1 MSAQSFTARLKLSAI
16 AVALTLSLGAC
27 TSTTDK
33 AESGITTQQAFSA
46 LTLSQAEYERMLSD
60 ADNDSRFPAMILL
73 ARSAIAARDYTT
85 ASGLISNMQS
95 EAITPLQKDESLIIE
110 GLLYSSQN
118 RNTDALFAIN
128 KINVAT
134 LPNAVASFY
143 YQVATR
149 IETNLFNE
157 SKSSSHMLKA
167 TEYRIALLNLINPD
181 AKQKVALQA
190 VDALQLLPASE
201 LTVQLNKSTDPVMQ
215 GFFDFA
221 LLDSSNSEAIKQQL
235 VKSWISKYG
244 SKHPLS
250 FAAEQMTNK
259 GEVSK
264 SDDPMAAPSAVSLK
278 EGDKLAVL
286 LPLSGRFAAS
296 VGEPARLGILAA
308 LQDRN
313 SRLKVTFY
321 DTNRFSMQ
329 EIASSLGQNGTNYII
344 GPILKPEV
352 DALLETKISLPAI
365 VFNQPAT
372 HREGMY
378 YFNLGPDYEG
388 ALAASK
394 IYHDGH
400 SRPVVIAPEST
411 RGQRAVAGFNEVWQ
425 VASSKSAV
433 ACRYQDINN
442 IQMALATCPLN
453 NADSVYINATASDV
467 IKVRPSIPDNTPVYL
482 TDRSFTGVNHSASE
496 IALAGAYL
504 GDMPWLLT
512 DSILKSDLTATLPQ
526 ADSQVQRIFA
536 AAYDSVNFSFN
547 LEKLAKDNND
557 VLHGITGDL
566 QIGKEGLIEMAPMW
580 VKLGTDR
587 QIQ

>member
-27 TSTTDK
+27 TSTTEQ
-33 AESGITTQQAFSA
+33 AESSITTQQAFSA
-46 LTLSQAEYERMLSD
+46 LTLSQTEYQRMLSE
-60 ADNDSRFPAMILL
+60 ADGDSRFPAMILL

-85 ASGLISNMQS
+85 AAGLISTMQS
-95 EAITPLQKDESLIIE
+95 EAITPLQKDESMIIE
-110 GLLYSSQN
+110 ALLYSSQS
-118 RNTDALFAIN
+118 RNTDALFALN

-134 LPNAVASFY
+134 LPNAVASFF

-149 IETNLFNE
+149 TETNLYTE
-157 SKSSSHMLKA
+157 SKRSSHLLKA
-167 TEYRIALLNLINPD
+167 TEYRIALLGLVNPESQ
-181 AKQKVALQA
+181 KKVALQA
-190 VDALQLLPASE
+190 VDALQMLPASE

-221 LLDSSNSEAIKQQL
+221 LLDSSKSEAIKQQL

-244 SKHPLS
+244 KHPLT
-250 FAAEQMTNK
+250 FAAEQMAAS
-259 GEVSK
+259 GSVDK
-264 SDDPMAAPSAVSLK
+264 SAALISPETVVSLK

-321 DTNRFSMQ
+321 DTNRFSMP
-329 EIASSLGQNGTNYII
+329 EIASALGQNGTNYII

-352 DALLETKISLPAI
+352 DALLETDIKLPAV
-365 VFNQPAT
+365 VFNQPASE
-372 HREGMY
+372 RAGLY

-411 RGQRAVAGFNEVWQ
+411 RGQRAIAGFNEVWQ
-425 VASSKSAV
+425 IASSKSAV

-442 IQMALATCPLN
+442 VQMALATCPLN
-453 NADSVYINATASDV
+453 NADAVYINATASEV
-467 IKVRPSIPDNTPVYL
+467 MKVRPSVPDNTPLYL
-482 TDRSFTGVNHSASE
+482 TDRSYTGVNHSAAE

-512 DSILKSDLTATLPQ
+512 DSVLKSDLTATLPK

-580 VKLGTDR
+580 VKLGSDR